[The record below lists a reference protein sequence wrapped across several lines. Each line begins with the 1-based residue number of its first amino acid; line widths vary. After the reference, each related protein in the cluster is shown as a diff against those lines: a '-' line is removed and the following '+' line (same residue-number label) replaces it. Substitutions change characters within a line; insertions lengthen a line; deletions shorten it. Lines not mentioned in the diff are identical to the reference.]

1 MSVKIAKK
9 KLPNF
14 MTLLKH
20 VEEYHRLEPV
30 ENDKEEDHG
39 NTNIPNEIIDEKEHT
54 EECKLKLDEFIS

>member
-14 MTLLKH
+14 MALMKH
-20 VEEYHRLEPV
+20 VEEYPRLEPV
-30 ENDKEEDHG
+30 ENNKVEDHG

-54 EECKLKLDEFIS
+54 EEYKWS